1 MRKGTKLKTKWRK
14 VTAVALSA
22 AIMSAILPTV
32 PFSAANGSTSQTEYS
47 SIDEFQKAKYI
58 EMQNEIFEKKGG
70 DTEFS
75 AIQSSSQINSM
86 LGTNGSGAWQV
97 KKGNSYFNWVDND
110 FLESCGITPWDGTT
124 DTSLTYSHT
133 SRTET
138 IDYSGTKITYTV
150 YDVTNASELRYAL
163 SRSGTIKVNL
173 LNDINLNG
181 ENQVWN
187 PINPSVSRLYF
198 EGNGHTIY
206 NMRAYKNGSYVGFF
220 GDLIGRLVVKNLNF
234 KSAMSLGAEQ
244 VATLYGKSDRSN
256 NSVYLYNVHADGGYV
271 HANGNYAGGLLGR
284 VLSNC
289 NFIKSC
295 SNSNYLVFGMQH
307 TGGFS
312 SLLRN
317 NNSGSYQKYNAPFP
331 KTPESITSGYG
342 VMMEDCYSIN
352 STVFSYSPSRAAD
365 SGGMVSCVSGLTA
378 RNCFTNNTMYGNA
391 VTGAFVGRDVCN
403 TDGYLYDD
411 NNKRSINSYFEN
423 CYSTGSVEGQDS
435 IGGFMGSRNGTSE
448 GLGAPVVFKNC
459 YSTAMVGMDYAGTNL
474 GGFIGRDET
483 VTYRNVNLDLD
494 GDGSIDV
501 SNNGSIYINCYAA
514 GEVGNILT
522 DTNPNTTNT
531 NKLGGFVGGIAN
543 KNAKF
548 VNCYYDMQTTAMRER
563 GYGEGVNPEGIKG
576 VYTQSSAKKGIQ
588 GLTYN
593 GNSSDTLNVNMN
605 DELSWSYTENY
616 YPRLNVFEKTGKD
629 SSFYVEE
636 QTEDSAKYSV
646 PILPYYD
653 TDSSG
658 KTIPQTYDFVNTVN
672 RFSQAS
678 AATVFLN
685 HWDSIMNTETG
696 ALPRE

>member
-181 ENQVWN
+181 ENQVWS
-187 PINPSVSRLYF
+187 PIIQPYSARLYF

-206 NMRAYKNGSYVGFF
+206 NMRAYQNGKYVGLF
-220 GDLIGRLVVKNLNF
+220 GEIKHTTVKNLNF
-234 KSAMSLGAEQ
+234 KSAMSLGNSH
-244 VATLYGKSDRSN
+244 VATLYGYNYGSTASI
-256 NSVYLYNVHADGGYV
+256 YAYNVHADGGYV
-271 HANGNYAGGLLGR
+271 HSNGVYAGGLFGCTS
-284 VLSNC
+284 SNL

-295 SNSNYLVFGMQH
+295 SNSNYLVYGTEH

-317 NNSGSYQKYNAPFP
+317 NFSNNCQKYNAPFP
-331 KTPESITSGYG
+331 ETPEIITSGYG
-342 VMMEDCYSIN
+342 GMMEDCYSVN
-352 STVFSYSPSRAAD
+352 SIVFSYAPGSAAD
-365 SGGMVSCVSGLTA
+365 SGGMISCVCGFTA
-378 RNCFTNNTMYGNA
+378 RNCFTNNTMYGNKI
-391 VTGAFVGRDVCN
+391 TGAFVGRDILN
-403 TDGYLYDD
+403 HDGYLLDD
-411 NNKRSINSYFEN
+411 NINA
-423 CYSTGSVEGQDS
+423 Q
-435 IGGFMGSRNGTSE
+435 
-448 GLGAPVVFKNC
+448 
-459 YSTAMVGMDYAGTNL
+459 
-474 GGFIGRDET
+474 
-483 VTYRNVNLDLD
+483 
-494 GDGSIDV
+494 
-501 SNNGSIYINCYAA
+501 
-514 GEVGNILT
+514 
-522 DTNPNTTNT
+522 
-531 NKLGGFVGGIAN
+531 
-543 KNAKF
+543 
-548 VNCYYDMQTTAMRER
+548 
-563 GYGEGVNPEGIKG
+563 
-576 VYTQSSAKKGIQ
+576 
-588 GLTYN
+588 
-593 GNSSDTLNVNMN
+593 
-605 DELSWSYTENY
+605 
-616 YPRLNVFEKTGKD
+616 
-629 SSFYVEE
+629 
-636 QTEDSAKYSV
+636 
-646 PILPYYD
+646 
-653 TDSSG
+653 
-658 KTIPQTYDFVNTVN
+658 
-672 RFSQAS
+672 
-678 AATVFLN
+678 
-685 HWDSIMNTETG
+685 
-696 ALPRE
+696 